1 MDVTSEGSYHKGQL
15 ESVTCPPVAA
25 PCHLDIL
32 GRPGVSTDRVNLFI
46 RKRAVN
52 PFKFLLKD
60 LAETPEL
67 SSIEDERD
75 DLE

>member
-1 MDVTSEGSYHKGQL
+1 MRAATRQGQL
-15 ESVTCPPVAA
+15 KSVTCPPVAA

-32 GRPGVSTDRVNLFI
+32 VRPGVSMGRVKVFI
-46 RKRAVN
+46 GKRAVN
-52 PFKFLLKD
+52 PFKFFLKD
-60 LAETPEL
+60 LAETPEF

>member
-1 MDVTSEGSYHKGQL
+1 MRAATHKGQL
-15 ESVTCPPVAA
+15 KSVTCPPAVA
-25 PCHLDIL
+25 PFHLDIL
-32 GRPGVSTDRVNLFI
+32 VRPGVSMGRVNLFI

-60 LAETPEL
+60 LAETPEF